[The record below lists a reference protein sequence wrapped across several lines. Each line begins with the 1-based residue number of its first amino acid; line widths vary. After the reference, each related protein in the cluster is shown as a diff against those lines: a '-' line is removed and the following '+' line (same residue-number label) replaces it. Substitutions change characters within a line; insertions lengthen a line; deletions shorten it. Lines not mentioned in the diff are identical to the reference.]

1 MRSMACNYVRQH
13 LEVLINEITEIHEP
27 VRIQGQKEGDVL
39 NLDIYKFKELN

>member
-1 MRSMACNYVRQH
+1 MAVFSH
-13 LEVLINEITEIHEP
+13 SVIFFFPGLDIHEP